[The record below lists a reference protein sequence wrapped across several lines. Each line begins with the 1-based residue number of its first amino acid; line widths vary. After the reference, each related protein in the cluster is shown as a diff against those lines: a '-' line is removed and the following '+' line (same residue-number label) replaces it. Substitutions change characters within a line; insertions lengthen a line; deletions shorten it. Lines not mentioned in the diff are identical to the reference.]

1 MILCVW
7 HVRRAWLKTM
17 NRFTKNPES
26 ASAMYSQLGYIMK
39 NCSNDDVGNVIEGF
53 FNDFANE
60 EEFLDYFHKN
70 WVVGDKFRKCTYY
83 CWCFSFCVS

>member
-1 MILCVW
+1 MLPCVW
-7 HVRRAWLKTM
+7 HVRRVCLKNLNWLK
-17 NRFTKNPES
+17 KSPERES
-26 ASAMYSQLGYIMK
+26 VMYSQLGHIIK
-39 NCSNDDVGNVIEGF
+39 NCSNDDVIDVIEGF
-53 FNDFANE
+53 LNNFTDE